1 MSDKPPKRAS
11 VATLKTARDF
21 IVHQKLLVTRR
32 SGAAILKQISSGKP
46 TKALRDLMRDGD
58 QAASRGKTTAVRD
71 NRQPNPGFFSRAA
84 VSHPTE
90 AAMRRQTS
98 VTRVL
103 TIVTLVILG
112 LAGQALAAGGSGF
125 NVNVLVDDAPR
136 AEYHHSGSVYI
147 EAVKGASYSLRLTN
161 PTPYRVAV
169 ALSVDGLNTIDA
181 KHTDPSSASK
191 WVLEPYESTVISGWQ
206 VSNRAARSFYFTNEQ
221 HSYGASLGQ
230 TQNLGVI
237 EAVYFRERQRPVST
251 YSSPWRD
258 ESSGVENGSLAQ
270 PAPPA
275 EAAAPSAKA
284 QRSEAA
290 DDYAATGMGHKSR
303 HEVESVDI
311 DLESAPVASVRIRYE
326 FRPQLVKLGILPEF
340 SSPLDRRERASGFSQ
355 YCPQR

>member
-1 MSDKPPKRAS
+1 MRKQ
-11 VATLKTARDF
+11 TL
-21 IVHQKLLVTRR
+21 VNL
-32 SGAAILKQISSGKP
+32 IL
-46 TKALRDLMRDGD
+46 
-58 QAASRGKTTAVRD
+58 
-71 NRQPNPGFFSRAA
+71 
-84 VSHPTE
+84 
-90 AAMRRQTS
+90 TS
-98 VTRVL
+98 VTL
-103 TIVTLVILG
+103 AILG
-112 LAGQALAAGGSGF
+112 LSCGPALGANPSGF
-125 NVNVLVDDAPR
+125 AVNVLVDDAPR
-136 AEYHHSGSVYI
+136 SEYYHRGSVYI
-147 EAVKGASYSLRLTN
+147 EAVRGASYSLRLTN

-181 KHTDPSSASK
+181 KHTDPRSAAK

-237 EAVYFRERQRPVST
+237 EAVYFRERHRDVST
-251 YSSPWRD
+251 YRPLWKDSPEA
-258 ESSGVENGSLAQ
+258 ESGSLAQ

-275 EAAAPSAKA
+275 DSAAPSAKA
-284 QRSEAA
+284 QRREAA
-290 DDYAATGMGHKSR
+290 DDYAATGMGQKSR

-311 DLESAPVASVRIRYE
+311 ELESEPVASVRIRYE